1 MASLTDTVKYGSVRS
16 MTTTLKRWRLKQ
28 KWSQEKLAAEVEAV
42 AGRSVS
48 ASLLARWE
56 RGEVL
61 PTLPYAAAIVSLTGG
76 RVSYSAL
83 VADGPADKRKERA
96 Q

>member
-1 MASLTDTVKYGSVRS
+1 M
-16 MTTTLKRWRLKQ
+16 TTLKRWRLKRG
-28 KWSQEKLAAEVEAV
+28 WGQEKLAEEIEAV

-48 ASLLARWE
+48 SSLLARWE
-56 RGEVL
+56 RGEVM
-61 PTLPYAAAIVSLTGG
+61 PTLPYAAAIVSLTKG

-83 VADGPADKRKERA
+83 IADGPADKRKERA

>member
-1 MASLTDTVKYGSVRS
+1 
-16 MTTTLKRWRLKQ
+16 MTTLMRWRLKRG
-28 KWSQEKLAAEVEAV
+28 WSQEKLAAEVEAV

-48 ASLLARWE
+48 SSLLARWE
-56 RGEVL
+56 RGEVM
-61 PTLPYAAAIVSLTGG
+61 PTLPYAAAIVRLTKS

-83 VADGPADKRKERA
+83 IADGPADKRKERA